1 MKKPYTI
8 TAYIPVKG
16 GNPAEFLTE
25 LNLQTAAHAA
35 GIGEHLQIQLYTIP
49 ALQIQFTAPPDQ
61 FAPEYPA
68 QTAQNAILKL
78 LTAEIRKRWPS
89 HGQLKFKLQPVQP

>member
-1 MKKPYTI
+1 MKQPYTI

-25 LNLQTAAHAA
+25 LHLQTAAHAA
-35 GIGEHLQIQLYTIP
+35 GIGDGLQLQLYTIP
-49 ALQIQFTAPPDQ
+49 ALQIQFTAPPDP
-61 FAPEYPA
+61 FSAEYPKK
-68 QTAQNAILKL
+68 TAQDAILKL

-89 HGQLKFKLQPVQP
+89 HGPLKFKLEVLSS